1 MLTFGLAFTHYGIF
15 TLCDVPFQGTYV
27 IASPF
32 ACTYKLQFGDLRPQI
47 SIVSF
52 CLFVRHY

>member
-1 MLTFGLAFTHYGIF
+1 MLTFGSALTHYGIF
-15 TLCDVPFQGTYV
+15 TLCDVPFQRTYV

-32 ACTYKLQFGDLRPQI
+32 ARTYKLQFGGRGPQI